1 MALIRPLPGKAPQ
14 IGNHCF
20 LAETAVIIGDVVIGD
35 DCSVW
40 YGAVIR
46 GDVHSINIG
55 NNTNI
60 QDNAVIHATYKK
72 SPTAIGN
79 NVTIA
84 HQAVVH
90 GCTLHDNVMV
100 GIGAVI
106 LDDVVVESNSI
117 IAAGA
122 VVTKGTVIPSGTV
135 WAGVPARKVKDISI
149 DLLEGEVLRIAGAYG
164 KYASWYQ

>member
-1 MALIRPLPGKAPQ
+1 
-14 IGNHCF
+14 
-20 LAETAVIIGDVVIGD
+20 
-35 DCSVW
+35 
-40 YGAVIR
+40 
-46 GDVHSINIG
+46 
-55 NNTNI
+55 
-60 QDNAVIHATYKK
+60 
-72 SPTAIGN
+72 
-79 NVTIA
+79 
-84 HQAVVH
+84 
-90 GCTLHDNVMV
+90 MV

>member
-1 MALIRPLPGKAPQ
+1 MPLYALGERTPVCAPDTWVADNAML
-14 IGNHCF
+14 IGS
-20 LAETAVIIGDVVIGD
+20 VVLES
-35 DCSVW
+35 CASVFF
-40 YGAVIR
+40 GAVLR
-46 GDVHSINIG
+46 GDTDLISIG
-55 NNTNI
+55 ARSNI